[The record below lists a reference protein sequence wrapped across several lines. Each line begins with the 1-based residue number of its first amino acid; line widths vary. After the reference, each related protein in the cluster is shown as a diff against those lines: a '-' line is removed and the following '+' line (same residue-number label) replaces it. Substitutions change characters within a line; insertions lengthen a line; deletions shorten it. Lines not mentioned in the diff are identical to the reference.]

1 MSRNSCSY
9 LDCLDRLVDE
19 YNYTYN
25 LSIGRK
31 PFLASYSVL
40 AGQIETNHKA
50 PKFKVGDRVRI
61 TKHKNICSK
70 GYTKNWLRKIFVIDF
85 DMKTNP

>member
-50 PKFKVGDRVRI
+50 PKFKVGNRVRI
-61 TKHKNICSK
+61 TKHKNICNWFWHENQSLVA
-70 GYTKNWLRKIFVIDF
+70 KN
-85 DMKTNP
+85 